1 MLENFNK
8 INESQQGF
16 LDFNQHTFEDRSKI
30 SGIFSS
36 VNLAKPSNK
45 ISNNNNNTNMI
56 VEASKNSVES
66 GQKESGL
73 FSNKQN
79 NSQNLS
85 FLLVQNPFAEQ

>member
-1 MLENFNK
+1 M
-8 INESQQGF
+8 Q
-16 LDFNQHTFEDRSKI
+16 
-30 SGIFSS
+30 GIFNSS
-36 VNLAKPSNK
+36 NMKA
-45 ISNNNNNTNMI
+45 SNNNSNKFGE
-56 VEASKNSVES
+56 VAKNGGDS